1 MGANQLSPAFFSRC
15 KPLRQT
21 SCLTTIPHLPLL
33 FPPTAVEGAQSKE
46 QQCQLSLPYAH
57 GIALEEKSENV
68 FVVKFCSTSSCPPL
82 RGYLITSW
90 LSGSVHHVKFLL
102 IPHTKQPL
110 LNTLWDFSSLK
121 AWISYLHKEY
131 FILQV
136 PHFIH
141 MNGGSANAMQQ
152 KAIWPLITE
161 GNYDFIWHLEIQSL
175 SISLNKYLECSQG
188 HETARLNPCFWNA
201 IVLTTVRPSWRK
213 CC

>member
-110 LNTLWDFSSLK
+110 LNTLWDFSSL
-121 AWISYLHKEY
+121 ISCYWRH
-131 FILQV
+131 
-136 PHFIH
+136 
-141 MNGGSANAMQQ
+141 GSP
-152 KAIWPLITE
+152 IFTRSTS
-161 GNYDFIWHLEIQSL
+161 FC
-175 SISLNKYLECSQG
+175 KYLILSTWMVGVQM
-188 HETARLNPCFWNA
+188 PCN
-201 IVLTTVRPSWRK
+201 RK
-213 CC
+213 QYDHWSLKEIMILYDT